1 MIYSKNNSWA
11 FKVRWRTSLPNWFEI
26 SVVGIFVK
34 DESKIS
40 GDYLLVAHLTSMPK
54 PNSDKNRSWYM
65 KSISSISGHTSDTN
79 IIWVKFLWLI
89 FCTDSERRN
98 LEEIIF
104 TRPKVLHL
112 QLPLGIDA
120 FESIWSDLLIITRG
134 SPLELAF
141 ADQWCN
147 ASHRKSPLG
156 KLLRK
161 CNSSSYSDT
170 IDKFISSSCT

>member
-1 MIYSKNNSWA
+1 MIN
-11 FKVRWRTSLPNWFEI
+11 LPPQLLDRFEM
-26 SVVGIFVK
+26 SAVGIFVK

-40 GDYLLVAHLTSMPK
+40 KDHLLVTHLTSMPK
-54 PNSDKNRSWYM
+54 PNSDKNRTNHLSWYM
-65 KSISSISGHTSDTN
+65 KSISSISLSGHTSDTN
-79 IIWVKFLWLI
+79 IIWVKFLLFI

-134 SPLELAF
+134 FPLELAF